1 MMAER
6 TGTEGMAYFGGN
18 RMKDL
23 TGQRFG
29 RLSVIQSTPER
40 KDERIVW
47 MCKCDCGVVFAGSST
62 LHIEKLMHRTGQ

>member
-1 MMAER
+1 
-6 TGTEGMAYFGGN
+6 
-18 RMKDL
+18 MKDL

-62 LHIEKLMHRTGQ
+62 LHIEKLMHKTGQ